1 MPAQAK
7 TTAANTTS
15 TTTGAASTAGPAPTR
30 DLFQYLSSL
39 PPSSLRRL
47 YAAPDPGGPAAS
59 RAVLQR
65 LPELGGQFVLRLAS
79 CGGEFPLTLV
89 RLWSTGTRG
98 RREADAALRRMER
111 LGIIEPLAAG
121 ALGGRRGS
129 DAIDMMDLGD
139 DEAAEE
145 KKKDEDESVVRLT
158 PEYRVAIQASLASL
172 KSAPWDAVPRE
183 VLMAAA
189 TSNDAVQS
197 SSSSPPT
204 ANELETYTQRR
215 WDSVL
220 HFLVGSAPDDVE
232 DPPSAVVR
240 FLEQTG
246 LMQDD
251 PEWSVAASEG
261 FDEAPLV
268 ITSKGYEFMLQDVRV
283 QVWQFILQYFQS
295 LENHK
300 RCEEIRSEA
309 LLFLI
314 CLSFCRVGE
323 AYPASALSAIGQTL
337 MKDFSQFG
345 LLYVADA
352 AGGVGGKNS
361 KVFYPT
367 RVAVNLVA
375 GGLDDDDDEDGGGGG
390 AGGSEASAAAVR
402 ALEASLNAPRPSRSH
417 VAIIVQTNFQLCA
430 YTTSELHVSMLGLF
444 CDITNYRRLPNVI
457 FYRITRE
464 SIKSAFKL
472 GIEAGQILRFLRMHA
487 HPRLRTGDQP
497 LVPSNVEDQIW
508 LWDRERHR
516 VKLDEVYNVQC
527 RTGAEFNA
535 VAQYAAD
542 IGAYVWGSEAKL
554 RQLVRYSLAERV
566 LAFLR
571 RWRSREA
578 ARAAKQ
584 DEPSKRGHGKAQRQ
598 TSYG

>member
-1 MPAQAK
+1 MTASSSPA
-7 TTAANTTS
+7 AA
-15 TTTGAASTAGPAPTR
+15 GGGPAPSR
-30 DLFQYLSSL
+30 DLFQYLATL
-39 PPSSLRRL
+39 PPSALRSL
-47 YAAPDPGGPAAS
+47 YAAAEPGGPCVS

-65 LPELGGQFVLRLAS
+65 LPEVGGQFALRLAS
-79 CGGEFPLTLV
+79 CGGEFPLSMV
-89 RLWSTGTRG
+89 RMWSSGTRG
-98 RREADAALRRMER
+98 RREADAALGKMER
-111 LGIIEPLAAG
+111 LGVIEP
-121 ALGGRRGS
+121 LGGRRAS
-129 DAIDMMDLGD
+129 DAAMDDDD
-139 DEAAEE
+139 DETEE
-145 KKKDEDESVVRLT
+145 KMEEDCVVRLT
-158 PEYRVAIQASLASL
+158 PEFLTAIQSSLSSL
-172 KSAPWDAVPRE
+172 KSAPWDAVPRSTL
-183 VLMAAA
+183 VAASSNAAA
-189 TSNDAVQS
+189 TAI
-197 SSSSPPT
+197 
-204 ANELETYTQRR
+204 ELETYTQRR

-232 DPPSAVVR
+232 DPPAAVVS

-251 PEWSVAASEG
+251 PDWNSG
-261 FDEAPLV
+261 DDEAPLV

-300 RCEEIRSEA
+300 RCDEIRAEA

-323 AYPASALSAIGQTL
+323 AYPASSLSAIGRTL

-345 LLYVADA
+345 LLYVADI
-352 AGGVGGKNS
+352 GKDA
-361 KVFYPT
+361 KTGKDVKMFYPT

-375 GGLDDDDDEDGGGGG
+375 GGLDDDDDGGVGGTE
-390 AGGSEASAAAVR
+390 SSAAAVR
-402 ALEASLNAPRPSRSH
+402 ALEVSLNAPRPSRSH

-444 CDITNYRRLPNVI
+444 CDITNFRRLPNVI

-464 SIKSAFKL
+464 SIKAAFKL
-472 GIEAGQILRFLRMHA
+472 GIEAGQVLRFLRMHA

-516 VKLDEVYNVQC
+516 VKFDEVYSVQC
-527 RTGAEFNA
+527 RTAPEYRA
-535 VAQYAAD
+535 VAQYASD

-566 LAFLR
+566 VAFLR
-571 RWRSREA
+571 RWRTREA
-578 ARAAKQ
+578 TRAKQ
-584 DEPSKRGHGKAQRQ
+584 APPSKKAIRQ
-598 TSYG
+598 TSYA

>member
-1 MPAQAK
+1 MTAQEAAP
-7 TTAANTTS
+7 TSTAANGGGG
-15 TTTGAASTAGPAPTR
+15 GAGGQGSPPGPTR
-30 DLFQYLSSL
+30 DLFQYLSTL
-39 PPSSLRRL
+39 PPAALRRL
-47 YAAPDPGGPAAS
+47 YGSPDPGGPAAA

-65 LPELGGQFVLRLAS
+65 LPELGGQFVLRLAA
-79 CGGEFPLTLV
+79 CGGEFPLSLV
-89 RLWSTGTRG
+89 RMWCSTSTGSRG
-98 RREADAALRRMER
+98 RVESDAALRRMER
-111 LGIIEPLAAG
+111 LGVIEPLAPG

-129 DAIDMMDLGD
+129 DVMDL
-139 DEAAEE
+139 E
-145 KKKDEDESVVRLT
+145 DEDEKKGADEDAVVKLT
-158 PEYRVAIQASLASL
+158 AEYRAAIQSSLASL

-183 VLMAAA
+183 VLVAA
-189 TSNDAVQS
+189 S

-246 LMQDD
+246 LMQED
-251 PEWSVAASEG
+251 PDWSADSAESEG
-261 FDEAPLV
+261 YDEAPLV
-268 ITSKGYEFMLQDVRV
+268 ITSRGYEFMLQDVRV

-300 RCEEIRSEA
+300 RCDEIRSEA

-323 AYPASALSAIGQTL
+323 AYSAAGLSAIGQTL

-352 AGGVGGKNS
+352 GNDGGKS

-375 GGLDDDDDEDGGGGG
+375 GGLDDDDDNDDGGG
-390 AGGSEASAAAVR
+390 ASGSEASVAAVR

-487 HPRLRTGDQP
+487 HPRLRIGDPNQP

-508 LWDRERHR
+508 LWDQERHR

-535 VAQYAAD
+535 VQQYAAD

-554 RQLVRYSLAERV
+554 RLLVRYSLAERA

-584 DEPSKRGHGKAQRQ
+584 VEPPAKGRAKAPRQ

>member
-7 TTAANTTS
+7 TTTASST

-79 CGGEFPLTLV
+79 CGGEFPLSLV

-111 LGIIEPLAAG
+111 LGIIEPLAPG

-129 DAIDMMDLGD
+129 DVIDMDVDL
-139 DEAAEE
+139 EETEE
-145 KKKDEDESVVRLT
+145 KKKAEEEAAVVRLT

-189 TSNDAVQS
+189 ASNDAVQS
-197 SSSSPPT
+197 SSSPSSTSPPT

-240 FLEQTG
+240 FLEQY
-246 LMQDD
+246 D
-251 PEWSVAASEG
+251 PDWSAAASEG

-300 RCEEIRSEA
+300 RCEDIRSEA
-309 LLFLI
+309 LLFSHLPQLLPGWRGVSGLGTVGDWTDADEGLFAVRTAVRGGCCWWSRRQEFQGI
-314 CLSFCRVGE
+314 LPDEGGCEFGSGRVG
-323 AYPASALSAIGQTL
+323 
-337 MKDFSQFG
+337 
-345 LLYVADA
+345 
-352 AGGVGGKNS
+352 
-361 KVFYPT
+361 
-367 RVAVNLVA
+367 
-375 GGLDDDDDEDGGGGG
+375 
-390 AGGSEASAAAVR
+390 
-402 ALEASLNAPRPSRSH
+402 
-417 VAIIVQTNFQLCA
+417 
-430 YTTSELHVSMLGLF
+430 
-444 CDITNYRRLPNVI
+444 RR
-457 FYRITRE
+457 
-464 SIKSAFKL
+464 
-472 GIEAGQILRFLRMHA
+472 
-487 HPRLRTGDQP
+487 
-497 LVPSNVEDQIW
+497 
-508 LWDRERHR
+508 
-516 VKLDEVYNVQC
+516 
-527 RTGAEFNA
+527 
-535 VAQYAAD
+535 
-542 IGAYVWGSEAKL
+542 
-554 RQLVRYSLAERV
+554 
-566 LAFLR
+566 R
-571 RWRSREA
+571 RR
-578 ARAAKQ
+578 
-584 DEPSKRGHGKAQRQ
+584 
-598 TSYG
+598 